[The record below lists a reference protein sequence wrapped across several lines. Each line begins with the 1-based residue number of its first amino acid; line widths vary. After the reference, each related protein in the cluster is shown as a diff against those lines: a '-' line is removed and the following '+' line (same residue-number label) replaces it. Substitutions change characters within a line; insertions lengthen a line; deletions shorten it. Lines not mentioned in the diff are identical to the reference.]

1 LFLFSSEILFT
12 FLPAKHTKIHCS
24 SCFGDVTVKQIIVIV
39 DLFYGSLITVM
50 GHWLALNIVRWY
62 V

>member
-1 LFLFSSEILFT
+1 
-12 FLPAKHTKIHCS
+12 
-24 SCFGDVTVKQIIVIV
+24 VKQIIVIV

-50 GHWLALNIVRWY
+50 SHWLALNIVRWY